1 MAPRKPNIPSKK
13 RKRKFKKTSP
23 PPRLST
29 AQIRRLTVDG
39 EAVTDA
45 PFVPDVLRSGRFKN
59 VELGMKDMP
68 AGYQEGGKVGKKKV
82 DITNMSIEELERY
95 IEQLKEPLVV
105 KPVKKKEGGAMKTPK
120 VLPKPKPKTSTNKK
134 TGATRG
140 AGDDKEYMRKA
151 ARANMN
157 KGGGLNAAIE
167 RVKKTQGMQ
176 KGGTVPKKEKR
187 KRILPTVDIATPKS
201 IGQSLIDSLNRKRA
215 EKASGLPSMS
225 EDQIFRQSLKELKE
239 ENPQALTRL
248 RQRRNVTG
256 MEDGGEVPKKFKGFS
271 KLPEDVQ
278 QQMNPTLAA
287 KYEDGGVVRGMGRA
301 YMGKPRKVK
310 IR

>member
-1 MAPRKPNIPSKK
+1 MS
-13 RKRKFKKTSP
+13 
-23 PPRLST
+23 
-29 AQIRRLTVDG
+29 D
-39 EAVTDA
+39 
-45 PFVPDVLRSGRFKN
+45 
-59 VELGMKDMP
+59 
-68 AGYQEGGKVGKKKV
+68 KKKA
-82 DITNMSIEELERY
+82 DLNKMSLEELERY
-95 IEQLKEPLVV
+95 IQQLKEPLVV

-167 RVKKTQGMQ
+167 RVKRVQGMQ
-176 KGGTVPKKEKR
+176 DGGRAMSDADRTMLGAILGGGKQTAEITPELMRAMREIAKSNVRIPRPPRPKNIPRDLPPISDADRE
-187 KRILPTVDIATPKS
+187 RII
-201 IGQSLIDSLNRKRA
+201 N
-215 EKASGLPSMS
+215 MM
-225 EDQIFRQSLKELKE
+225 
-239 ENPQALTRL
+239 
-248 RQRRNVTG
+248 G

-287 KYEDGGVVRGMGRA
+287 KYEDGGAVRGMGRA

>member
-1 MAPRKPNIPSKK
+1 MAPRKPNISSKK

-68 AGYQEGGKVGKKKV
+68 AGYEEGGRVGKK
-82 DITNMSIEELERY
+82 
-95 IEQLKEPLVV
+95 
-105 KPVKKKEGGAMKTPK
+105 K
-120 VLPKPKPKTSTNKK
+120 VLPKPKPRTSTNKK

-167 RVKKTQGMQ
+167 RVKKVQGMQ
-176 KGGTVPKKEKR
+176 EGGRTISDADMMRIDSMLGALLAESGRTISDADKQRMGTRLGGMAPR
-187 KRILPTVDIATPKS
+187 KRGMGMKPKGKKMGQAISDADVARVAAMMGASDADMARVATMM
-201 IGQSLIDSLNRKRA
+201 GATD
-215 EKASGLPSMS
+215 
-225 EDQIFRQSLKELKE
+225 RQLM
-239 ENPQALTRL
+239 
-248 RQRRNVTG
+248 G
-256 MEDGGEVPKKFKGFS
+256 MEEGGAVPKKFKGFS

>member
-68 AGYQEGGKVGKKKV
+68 AGYQDGGKVGKKRV
-82 DITNMSIEELERY
+82 VIGPDSNLTDDELERY
-95 IEQLKEPLVV
+95 IQQLKEPLVV
-105 KPVKKKEGGAMKTPK
+105 KPVKK
-120 VLPKPKPKTSTNKK
+120 
-134 TGATRG
+134 
-140 AGDDKEYMRKA
+140 
-151 ARANMN
+151 N
-157 KGGGLNAAIE
+157 KGGGLNAAID
-167 RVKKTQGMQ
+167 RVKRVQGMEE
-176 KGGTVPKKEKR
+176 GGRTISDADMKMLGAILGESGRTISDADKTRVGSRLGGMAPR
-187 KRILPTVDIATPKS
+187 KR
-201 IGQSLIDSLNRKRA
+201 
-215 EKASGLPSMS
+215 SMS
-225 EDQIFRQSLKELKE
+225 MKPKGKGMGRAISDLDKVRLATLMGATDRQLM
-239 ENPQALTRL
+239 
-248 RQRRNVTG
+248 G

-271 KLPEDVQ
+271 KLPENVQ
-278 QQMNPTLAA
+278 QKMDPVAAA
-287 KYEDGGVVRGMGRA
+287 KYEDGGEVVRGMGRA
-301 YMGKPRKVK
+301 YRAAPRKVL

>member
-68 AGYQEGGKVGKKKV
+68 AGYQEGG
-82 DITNMSIEELERY
+82 
-95 IEQLKEPLVV
+95 
-105 KPVKKKEGGAMKTPK
+105 AMKTPK

-176 KGGTVPKKEKR
+176 KGGTVPKKENVKEFYR
-187 KRILPTVDIATPKS
+187 LWTLRLQNLSVNLL
-201 IGQSLIDSLNRKRA
+201 LIPLT
-215 EKASGLPSMS
+215 G
-225 EDQIFRQSLKELKE
+225 KELKKHLGY
-239 ENPQALTRL
+239 QVC
-248 RQRRNVTG
+248 QRI
-256 MEDGGEVPKKFKGFS
+256 KFFVN
-271 KLPEDVQ
+271 L
-278 QQMNPTLAA
+278 
-287 KYEDGGVVRGMGRA
+287 
-301 YMGKPRKVK
+301 
-310 IR
+310 